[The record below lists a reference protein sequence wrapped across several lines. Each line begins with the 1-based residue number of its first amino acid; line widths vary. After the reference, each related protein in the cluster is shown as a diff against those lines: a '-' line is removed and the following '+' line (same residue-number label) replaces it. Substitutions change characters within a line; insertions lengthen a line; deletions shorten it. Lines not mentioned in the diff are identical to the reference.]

1 MKKPTF
7 VFDLGNVI
15 VYYKPDEYL
24 KRFGLEGERAAEFKR
39 ATFNDPVWLDCD
51 AGLVTRE
58 EEIEIMCSK
67 HPELEADI
75 RRIIGGCNEMLQPIP
90 ESIRAL
96 KRLTMDGYDCY
107 FLSNTTA
114 SAMEYMNGF
123 DYMGMFKGGIES
135 YAVKLSKPD
144 HAIFRLFAERFQ
156 VEPGECVFIDDNPQN
171 VAAARECGFRAHC
184 LEDADGLYALTRE
197 ILRGGDA

>member
-67 HPELEADI
+67 HPELEADSVL
-75 RRIIGGCNEMLQPIP
+75 NT
-90 ESIRAL
+90 S
-96 KRLTMDGYDCY
+96 LTCPPPCPY
-107 FLSNTTA
+107 
-114 SAMEYMNGF
+114 
-123 DYMGMFKGGIES
+123 
-135 YAVKLSKPD
+135 
-144 HAIFRLFAERFQ
+144 
-156 VEPGECVFIDDNPQN
+156 
-171 VAAARECGFRAHC
+171 
-184 LEDADGLYALTRE
+184 
-197 ILRGGDA
+197 

>member
-96 KRLTMDGYDCY
+96 KRLTMDGYDCT
-107 FLSNTTA
+107 FS
-114 SAMEYMNGF
+114 
-123 DYMGMFKGGIES
+123 
-135 YAVKLSKPD
+135 
-144 HAIFRLFAERFQ
+144 
-156 VEPGECVFIDDNPQN
+156 
-171 VAAARECGFRAHC
+171 
-184 LEDADGLYALTRE
+184 LTPPPR
-197 ILRGGDA
+197 RWST

>member
-1 MKKPTF
+1 
-7 VFDLGNVI
+7 
-15 VYYKPDEYL
+15 
-24 KRFGLEGERAAEFKR
+24 
-39 ATFNDPVWLDCD
+39 
-51 AGLVTRE
+51 
-58 EEIEIMCSK
+58 
-67 HPELEADI
+67 
-75 RRIIGGCNEMLQPIP
+75 
-90 ESIRAL
+90 
-96 KRLTMDGYDCY
+96 
-107 FLSNTTA
+107 
-114 SAMEYMNGF
+114 MEYMNGF

>member
-67 HPELEADI
+67 HPSWK
-75 RRIIGGCNEMLQPIP
+75 P
-90 ESIRAL
+90 
-96 KRLTMDGYDCY
+96 T
-107 FLSNTTA
+107 
-114 SAMEYMNGF
+114 SA
-123 DYMGMFKGGIES
+123 
-135 YAVKLSKPD
+135 A
-144 HAIFRLFAERFQ
+144 
-156 VEPGECVFIDDNPQN
+156 
-171 VAAARECGFRAHC
+171 
-184 LEDADGLYALTRE
+184 
-197 ILRGGDA
+197 